1 MKVEKKRNKK
11 IWIFAVVVI
20 LVAALGVVFAYKLG
34 QQKSVN
40 NSNGVVVDQNA
51 SDWDKDLDNLSGQQ
65 DSGIKM
71 PGYGELSVGA
81 GDKTWKITLANPKD
95 NDCYFKYSITIGDD
109 ETPIYES
116 DYIEPG
122 KAISE
127 FQVDKALDEGDYTIY
142 MNISRSEEHT
152 SELQSR

>member
-65 DSGIKM
+65 DSG
-71 PGYGELSVGA
+71 
-81 GDKTWKITLANPKD
+81 
-95 NDCYFKYSITIGDD
+95 SIDQTG
-109 ETPIYES
+109 
-116 DYIEPG
+116 G
-122 KAISE
+122 
-127 FQVDKALDEGDYTIY
+127 
-142 MNISRSEEHT
+142 
-152 SELQSR
+152 

>member
-95 NDCYFKYSITIGDD
+95 NDLSLIHI
-109 ETPIYES
+109 
-116 DYIEPG
+116 
-122 KAISE
+122 
-127 FQVDKALDEGDYTIY
+127 
-142 MNISRSEEHT
+142 
-152 SELQSR
+152 

>member
-95 NDCYFKYSITIGDD
+95 NDCYFKYSITI
-109 ETPIYES
+109 
-116 DYIEPG
+116 
-122 KAISE
+122 
-127 FQVDKALDEGDYTIY
+127 
-142 MNISRSEEHT
+142 
-152 SELQSR
+152 